1 MEYFQDDL
9 FPDTRVWWE
18 PALASDQWFAG
29 KNGAQKRLSLRPAD
43 MKPCKLYVISKPC
56 LDKMNIIKL
65 RVNGLTGFPLM
76 HTCDF
81 THKHATCF
89 SWAQESQGCTRIGT
103 THASLQ
109 PFWKSPCVLSTC
121 HIVYSGNMS
130 TLKTLCNVFQPS
142 RTKPTHTLSIGQ
154 EKKTDVDPCEISGP
168 KESVF
173 KFKWLYEFS
182 CLMYISTNNHMKCKT
197 CLDAYGCS
205 AKPSQS
211 YVQGATNFQRS
222 ALDHHQ

>member
-1 MEYFQDDL
+1 M
-9 FPDTRVWWE
+9 
-18 PALASDQWFAG
+18 WFY
-29 KNGAQKRLSLRPAD
+29 AQKSKRPHASHEPKSLRD
-43 MKPCKLYVISKPC
+43 VQ
-56 LDKMNIIKL
+56 
-65 RVNGLTGFPLM
+65 GLVP
-76 HTCDF
+76 
-81 THKHATCF
+81 
-89 SWAQESQGCTRIGT
+89 

-109 PFWKSPCVLSTC
+109 PFWKSPCVSSTR

-130 TLKTLCNVFQPS
+130 TQKTLCNVFQPS

-154 EKKTDVDPCEISGP
+154 GKKTDVDPCEISGP

-182 CLMYISTNNHMKCKT
+182 WLMYIFTNNHMKCKT

-222 ALDHHQ
+222 ALDHHQLGNKSLSQPL

>member
-1 MEYFQDDL
+1 M
-9 FPDTRVWWE
+9 
-18 PALASDQWFAG
+18 WFF
-29 KNGAQKRLSLRPAD
+29 AQKSKRPHASHEPKSLRDAQGLVLPIHLCNHFGNPHVFYQPA
-43 MKPCKLYVISKPC
+43 I
-56 LDKMNIIKL
+56 
-65 RVNGLTGFPLM
+65 
-76 HTCDF
+76 
-81 THKHATCF
+81 
-89 SWAQESQGCTRIGT
+89 
-103 THASLQ
+103 
-109 PFWKSPCVLSTC
+109 LSTQA
-121 HIVYSGNMS
+121 IVS
-130 TLKTLCNVFQPS
+130 TQKTLCNVFQPS
-142 RTKPTHTLSIGQ
+142 RTKPTHTLSIGR

-222 ALDHHQ
+222 ALDHHQLGNESLSQPL